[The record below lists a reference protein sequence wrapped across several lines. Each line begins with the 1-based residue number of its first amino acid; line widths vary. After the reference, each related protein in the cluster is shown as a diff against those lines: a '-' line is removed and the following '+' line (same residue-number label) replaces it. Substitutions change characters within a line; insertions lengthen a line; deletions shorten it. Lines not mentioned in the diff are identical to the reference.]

1 MRYRNIKTGI
11 EFTSSCV
18 LSGEDYEEIKPKVAA
33 PKAAPKAEPIVET
46 VKAPEKKA
54 PKTVKKVETKRAKK

>member
-1 MRYRNIKTGI
+1 MRYRNKKTGI

-33 PKAAPKAEPIVET
+33 PKAVTNKGNYGGKSGWIVE
-46 VKAPEKKA
+46 AHGLWPMCE
-54 PKTVKKVETKRAKK
+54 PSKRQG